1 MGVLLASHLF
11 GPRNKR
17 MTRKFQDGVTLAG
30 GGEGTRPRTRAHAPK
45 WYQVHRGEVIQR
57 WITTFQSGLTV
68 TKFVPIRVSIRGY

>member
-1 MGVLLASHLF
+1 
-11 GPRNKR
+11 
-17 MTRKFQDGVTLAG
+17 MTRKFQDGVTLAR

-45 WYQVHRGEVIQR
+45 WYQVHRGEVIKR